1 LKKSFRIG
9 IQARKTPV
17 QERSTATVDA
27 ILEATI
33 QVLLQEGQDRLTTT
47 RVAQRAGVSVGTLY
61 QYFPNKQSV
70 LYAVLEVFLVR
81 VQMKVQEA
89 CREMHGETVGRMAEG
104 IVEVFVEAKM
114 HRTDASTALYRIAAT
129 VEVTPLLKEMK
140 RKSVGAIA
148 KMLATAADARFDDV
162 SAVAETT
169 YGAMVGA
176 TRAVVEAG
184 ATPKMVRTL
193 KEQLV
198 LLCGAYLRAAGGRRR
213 SAGTSE

>member
-1 LKKSFRIG
+1 LKKLVMTG
-9 IQARKTPV
+9 VEARKTPV
-17 QERSTATVDA
+17 QERSAATVDA

-33 QVLLQEGQDRLTTT
+33 QVLLAEGQDRLTTT
-47 RVAQRAGVSVGTLY
+47 RVALRAGVSVGTLY

-81 VQMKVQEA
+81 VQMKVQAA
-89 CREMHGETVGRMAEG
+89 CREMHGETVRRMAEG
-104 IVEVFVEAKM
+104 MVDAFVEAKM

-140 RKSVGAIA
+140 RKSVGAIT
-148 KMLATAADARFDDV
+148 KMLATAQDATFEDV
-162 SAVAETT
+162 SAVAETV

-198 LLCGAYLRAAGGRRR
+198 LLCGSYLEAAGRR
-213 SAGTSE
+213 SEVAA